1 MPPVFEEFLNHLE
14 YLSYNIED
22 DDDGVFLA
30 EHECGSF
37 QFAHRLVCAF
47 KFSARDLYRRDVLWL
62 QADAAVSETGVCIGN
77 QVQRRCENGAPTI

>member
-1 MPPVFEEFLNHLE
+1 MKVTPVFEEFLNHLE

-47 KFSARDLYRRDVLWL
+47 NFSAKGLYRCDILGL
-62 QADAAVSETGVCIGN
+62 QADVLVKNTGKG
-77 QVQRRCENGAPTI
+77 QDW